1 MCKRNGNPKRSS
13 RFLCVKHLGENYLG
27 AGIQR
32 GRKQR
37 EKYHIK
43 DLYCLKCKE
52 VTKCIEIRWCDTYD
66 EIKDKSKEIHDK
78 YYPPKENNNDRKRG

>member
-52 VTKCIEIRWCDTYD
+52 VTKCIEIRWCDIYD
-66 EIKDKSKEIHDK
+66 EVYEKAVEIREK
-78 YYPPKENNNDRKRG
+78 YYPTENNISER